1 MLGILNTNVLSTK
14 SHLNKIPSLDLGLKK
29 VQGAYIFNV
38 IKAHCNKDRKEVD
51 SFQDNLEM
59 LHPGSLCI
67 LETLHRIPYKPR
79 IITAVLLPDV
89 NTKIPKGK
97 EALTKEGLD

>member
-1 MLGILNTNVLSTK
+1 MLSAK
-14 SHLNKIPSLDLGLKK
+14 SHLNEYEIPDLGLKK
-29 VQGAYIFNV
+29 VQGAYIFGV
-38 IKAHCNKDRKEVD
+38 KKAHCNKDRKEVD

-79 IITAVLLPDV
+79 IISAVLLPDV

-97 EALTKEGLD
+97 EARINKRWIRVVVV

>member
-1 MLGILNTNVLSTK
+1 MLSTK
-14 SHLNKIPSLDLGLKK
+14 SHLNEIPSLDLGLKK
-29 VQGAYIFNV
+29 VQGAYIFDV
-38 IKAHCNKDRKEVD
+38 KKAHCNKDGKEVY

-59 LHPGSLCI
+59 LLPGSLCI

-79 IITAVLLPDV
+79 IISAVLLPDV

-97 EALTKEGLD
+97 EARINKRWIRLVVV

>member
-1 MLGILNTNVLSTK
+1 MNEY
-14 SHLNKIPSLDLGLKK
+14 KIPDLGLKK

-38 IKAHCNKDRKEVD
+38 EKAHCNKDRKEVD

-59 LHPGSLCI
+59 LLPGSLCI

-79 IITAVLLPDV
+79 IISAVLLPDI
-89 NTKIPKGK
+89 NTEIPKGK